1 LPQVDPALILHADPP
16 DCAILPGL
24 TPTTYGGLAS
34 HVDTSFLL
42 SFRTAA
48 PGSSVLSP
56 GESIARMN
64 AANVAELWQPLAYT
78 YGQSGVMDRERLSRI
93 GKALGVRRVIVP
105 MLGYVVTNAEPQVQP
120 FDITIAVTVWVSVY
134 ASVQVWDT
142 ERGVLEWSSTAS
154 CSVAIEVA
162 ARNGSV
168 EQACAQLRRRRGAP
182 IRLPEPAEPVACHP
196 AIGTVAEGFRNRAED
211 ERRAPRP
218 RQATRDLDDRVGA
231 NPGVEVGGQDDA
243 VGCAC
248 RQPDAQARALPAA
261 RLALQG
267 REPEP
272 PGGIPRRHESDDAA
286 AQAALAVEEDE
297 RVAAH
302 VWRPASRGPGRERE
316 EGTLARIGRKYIRRP
331 RFHAPHHPSH
341 HRDVRRRRGAGPA
354 PPRGAEPGGT
364 GHRRLGPR

>member
-1 LPQVDPALILHADPP
+1 MLALRTAFACLATTIAAGCASEGFEVSAHTQSISYRGHVDPALILHADPP

-42 SFRTAA
+42 SFRAAA

-64 AANVAELWQPLAYT
+64 AANVAELWQPLAFT

-105 MLGYVVTNAEPQVQP
+105 MLGYVVTNAEQQVQP

-162 ARNGSV
+162 AAAGFPIHQALRKSWDQMLADLIQNRSGSL
-168 EQACAQLRRRRGAP
+168 LRETLSPKAMQDAMAAGAG
-182 IRLPEPAEPVACHP
+182 
-196 AIGTVAEGFRNRAED
+196 GTAD
-211 ERRAPRP
+211 P
-218 RQATRDLDDRVGA
+218 
-231 NPGVEVGGQDDA
+231 
-243 VGCAC
+243 
-248 RQPDAQARALPAA
+248 
-261 RLALQG
+261 
-267 REPEP
+267 
-272 PGGIPRRHESDDAA
+272 
-286 AQAALAVEEDE
+286 AQAAG
-297 RVAAH
+297 
-302 VWRPASRGPGRERE
+302 SR
-316 EGTLARIGRKYIRRP
+316 
-331 RFHAPHHPSH
+331 
-341 HRDVRRRRGAGPA
+341 
-354 PPRGAEPGGT
+354 
-364 GHRRLGPR
+364 